1 MIFDYLKTGFQVIVG
16 LVDNNI
22 LTIAALAALGLM
34 VLWIICA
41 LLTSYQFR
49 FSMRARKLNKYVLA
63 NGIEGESKMH
73 LRYLLSKMP
82 TEFYRGY
89 TAFERDT
96 SKLPSHY
103 IKRFESLEMEI
114 SGGVFNQNKSILKTY
129 TNFIFISLLVLCFG
143 RLSNAPLTGAL
154 IAEAVILP
162 LAFLLLSRIIYYVYT
177 AIRQHQYNV
186 AVEDFNEVVDC
197 LDKIAMQTYGLNV
210 AERTVRRTENVN
222 PTTQEGG
229 EKEQV
234 ASSYEEEKQE
244 NMQEVPETHEN
255 DKVQKIDLSELRN
268 AQEEIR
274 AEQGFA
280 PIEADNFVV
289 EEPERVEEVESEKEE
304 VQENVQKIDLT
315 ELRSVQEEIRAEQ
328 EIVEEPQYQEDVATE
343 EFETAE
349 AVEESI
355 VEDESKVEEEQEVE
369 VVEEKTAPVAYQ
381 IKENVQEVEEVLPVE
396 DQQIEEKPKIILDDS
411 LENVIFK
418 FNFLKEENE
427 REKVKAKEE
436 KEPKNI
442 KEGRTRMVG
451 VTDNFKPDF
460 ETLFDEEEMVA
471 APKRGR
477 GRPKKVV
484 QENGEFVIHND
495 KEFEDALVR
504 AEKLMRKNE
513 EPLSASQTKRIE
525 KQLKE
530 LIDAMTKYKEGK

>member
-1 MIFDYLKTGFQVIVG
+1 MIFDYLRTGFQVVVG
-16 LVDNNI
+16 LVDGNI
-22 LTIAALAALGLM
+22 LSIVALAALGLM

-41 LLTSYQFR
+41 LLTSYQFK
-49 FSMRARKLNKYVLA
+49 FTLSARKLNKYILE

-89 TAFERDT
+89 TAFERDPN
-96 SKLPSHY
+96 SLPSQY

-129 TNFIFISLLVLCFG
+129 TNFVFISLLVLSFG
-143 RLSNAPLTGAL
+143 LLSSEPLTGYL

-162 LAFLLLSRIIYYVYT
+162 LAFLFLSRVVYYVYT

-197 LDKIAMQTYGLNV
+197 LDKVAMQTYGY
-210 AERTVRRTENVN
+210 N
-222 PTTQEGG
+222 PTDRMDQKLEVVSPVDEEGDREHEQKIETYEEPVQEIQ
-229 EKEQV
+229 EEQV
-234 ASSYEEEKQE
+234 Q
-244 NMQEVPETHEN
+244 EN
-255 DKVQKIDLSELRN
+255 DKVQKVDLAELKALQN
-268 AQEEIR
+268 EIR
-274 AEQGFA
+274 AEQGYEE
-280 PIEADNFVV
+280 PVQDRFVV
-289 EEPERVEEVESEKEE
+289 EEPAFVQDTEEHMTQEYVEENIEPVVEPMVEEEPAVEEIQEEQVQESVEVEQPVEDVVEKEE
-304 VQENVQKIDLT
+304 VSENILEPIAYEITENVNK
-315 ELRSVQEEIRAEQ
+315 AEN
-328 EIVEEPQYQEDVATE
+328 EKLVE
-343 EFETAE
+343 
-349 AVEESI
+349 VEKS
-355 VEDESKVEEEQEVE
+355 QEVE
-369 VVEEKTAPVAYQ
+369 DGQ
-381 IKENVQEVEEVLPVE
+381 ENE
-396 DQQIEEKPKIILDDS
+396 PKIIIDEN

-427 REKVKAKEE
+427 KAKTKAKEE
-436 KEPKNI
+436 LKEEKI
-442 KEGRTRMVG
+442 VKEGKTRMVG

-460 ETLFDEEEMVA
+460 ETLFDEEEMAA

-495 KEFEDALVR
+495 KEFEEALVR

>member
-143 RLSNAPLTGAL
+143 RLSNEPLTGAL

-210 AERTVRRTENVN
+210 AERTVRRTEAVN

-304 VQENVQKIDLT
+304 VQESVQKIDLS

-328 EIVEEPQYQEDVATE
+328 EIVEEPQYQENVATE
-343 EFETAE
+343 EFESAE
-349 AVEESI
+349 ATE
-355 VEDESKVEEEQEVE
+355 ESKVEEEQEVE

-381 IKENVQEVEEVLPVE
+381 IKENVQEVEEILPVE
-396 DQQIEEKPKIILDDS
+396 DQQIEEEPKIILDDS

-418 FNFLKEENE
+418 FNFLKEENQ
-427 REKVKAKEE
+427 REKAKAKEE
-436 KEPKNI
+436 KEPKII